1 MDVNTCVLNAFIPQ
15 KEVMVLQ
22 VSDLLMISSVGGQFP
37 YVMHQGKIAI
47 NRECD
52 SLDSLIG

>member
-1 MDVNTCVLNAFIPQ
+1 MLNAFIPQ

-22 VSDLLMISSVGGQFP
+22 VSDLLMISSIGGQFP